1 MESRI
6 PIIHVA
12 GKKEGNNAFGG
23 GASNI
28 NSRIELVHQAV
39 ASAVSDGAVVS

>member
-12 GKKEGNNAFGG
+12 GKKEGHNTFGG
-23 GASNI
+23 DANNI